1 VPKAA
6 VRPCPWIGPLRRRE
20 SEWGR
25 AAVYFLK
32 LVVASYLLMRLILYM
47 TRVLAGYFVDHVWRF
62 W

>member
-1 VPKAA
+1 
-6 VRPCPWIGPLRRRE
+6 
-20 SEWGR
+20 
-25 AAVYFLK
+25 VYFLK